1 MHVTIRPALIAL
13 CVASGLAF
21 TPPAIAAS
29 DAKKSSS
36 SKSSKS
42 AKSPK
47 SSKSGTSAKPTQT
60 AKSGRTASKAKAPAL
75 SAAQLLMADQVYTGR
90 ADCEFQ
96 RFVTVERT
104 SIEGGSFRVRHRGKT
119 YSMVPEE
126 TSTGA
131 VRLVDYRA
139 GVVWIQIP
147 VKSMLLN
154 DRLGQRIIDACAVP
168 AQREAQAAAAAAPAT
183 SVPASMLGREDSI
196 PAGMMPA
203 PAGAAS
209 APGPLLG
216 PSGRS

>member
-1 MHVTIRPALIAL
+1 MPVTIRPALIAL
-13 CVASGLAF
+13 CVASGLAL
-21 TPPAIAAS
+21 TPPAMAAS

-36 SKSSKS
+36 SKSTQ
-42 AKSPK
+42 
-47 SSKSGTSAKPTQT
+47 SSKSGSSGKSTQAAK
-60 AKSGRTASKAKAPAL
+60 AGRTTAKAPPL
-75 SAAQLLMADQVYTGR
+75 TAAQLLMADQVYTGR

-104 SIEGGSFRVRHRGKT
+104 SIEGGSFRVKHRGKS
-119 YSMVPEE
+119 YNMVPEE

-168 AQREAQAAAAAAPAT
+168 AQRQAQASAAAAPPT
-183 SVPASMLGREDSI
+183 SVAPPMLGREDNT

-216 PSGRS
+216 PAGRS